1 MGDLPLPSS
10 AKGIQE
16 GRHTPPPLLW
26 SWKGLG
32 MPPPLLHPLL
42 APHERPVGFVL
53 CGWGGWGWGGRAA
66 EEQSPSP
73 YYILKCNNST
83 MSIFVDRTDHFW
95 KRAINLKGRGNNL
108 AKVMLRQQECKRE
121 KC

>member
-1 MGDLPLPSS
+1 M
-10 AKGIQE
+10 
-16 GRHTPPPLLW
+16 
-26 SWKGLG
+26 
-32 MPPPLLHPLL
+32 LHPLL
-42 APHERPVGFVL
+42 APHKQPVGFVL
-53 CGWGGWGWGGRAA
+53 CGWGGGWGWGGRAA
-66 EEQSPSP
+66 EERSPSP

-121 KC
+121 KY